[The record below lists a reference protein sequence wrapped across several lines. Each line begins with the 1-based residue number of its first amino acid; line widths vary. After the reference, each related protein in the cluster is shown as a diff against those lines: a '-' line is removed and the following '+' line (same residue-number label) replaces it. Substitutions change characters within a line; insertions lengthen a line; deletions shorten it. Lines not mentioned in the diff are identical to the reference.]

1 MGRYSELRIMKVVAD
16 KVATLISDGYS
27 IVVSSVSWCLVFY
40 SLRHRTNGNKIII
53 KAYPK
58 DNYFEQTTNGKVVAK
73 GTILASVHESVL

>member
-1 MGRYSELRIMKVVAD
+1 MGKYSEIRFIWVVAD
-16 KVATLISDGYS
+16 KVTALLSDGYS
-27 IVVSSVSWCLVFY
+27 IVVKSVSMSLVFY

-73 GTILASVHESVL
+73 GAILASVHESVL

>member
-1 MGRYSELRIMKVVAD
+1 MGKYSELRIIKVVAD
-16 KVATLISDGYS
+16 KVTTLLSDGYF
-27 IVVSSVSWCLVFY
+27 IAVKSVSMSLVFY

-58 DNYFEQTTNGKVVAK
+58 ENYFEQTTNGKVVAK

>member
-1 MGRYSELRIMKVVAD
+1 MEKCSELRMRKVVTD
-16 KVATLISDGYS
+16 KVTTLISDGYN
-27 IVVSSVSWCLVFY
+27 IVVSCVSVCLIFY

-58 DNYFEQTTNGKVVAK
+58 ENYFEQTTNGKVVAK

>member
-1 MGRYSELRIMKVVAD
+1 MGRYSELRIMKVVVD
-16 KVATLISDGYS
+16 KVTTLLSDGYS
-27 IVVSSVSWCLVFY
+27 IVVKSVSMSLVFY

-58 DNYFEQTTNGKVVAK
+58 DNYFEQTTNGKVVAE

>member
-1 MGRYSELRIMKVVAD
+1 MGKYSDLRIMKVVAD
-16 KVATLISDGYS
+16 KVTTLLTDGYS
-27 IVVSSVSWCLVFY
+27 IVVKSVSISLVFY

-58 DNYFEQTTNGKVVAK
+58 NNYFEQTTNGKVVAK